1 VWLFKVGQLWRG
13 GRRMLTVKIEG
24 REELKRS
31 LNDMGRKQVPFAAAR
46 AITKTAKSV
55 EKKLQA
61 DMAGAFKS
69 ASPYTKRATFSTSA
83 TKANLTATV
92 GLKDKKPSNGTA
104 PAVLLKEHF
113 TGGLRG
119 NKPYEKAIIAMS
131 GMPSGWRAIPSRG
144 IKKDA
149 YGNPNRKEIG
159 EMLGALRSRMQVFKG
174 RGKKVALVG
183 YFIVPVGAQ
192 SHLVP
197 GIYKRVARGALAAM
211 FIFVKSANYRKVL
224 DLQHTADKIV
234 RAEFQTNF
242 DAAFANAMR
251 TAR

>member
-1 VWLFKVGQLWRG
+1 VWLSKVGQLG
-13 GRRMLTVKIEG
+13 GRFMLTVKIEG
-24 REELKRS
+24 MDALKRMLS
-31 LNDMGRKQVPFAAAR
+31 EMGQKQVPFAAAQ

-55 EKKLQA
+55 EKRLQA
-61 DMAGAFKS
+61 DMADAFKS

-83 TKANLTATV
+83 TKAKLEATI
-92 GLKDKKPSNGTA
+92 GLKDQKPSSGTA

-131 GMPSGWRAIPSRG
+131 GMPSGWRAIPGGG